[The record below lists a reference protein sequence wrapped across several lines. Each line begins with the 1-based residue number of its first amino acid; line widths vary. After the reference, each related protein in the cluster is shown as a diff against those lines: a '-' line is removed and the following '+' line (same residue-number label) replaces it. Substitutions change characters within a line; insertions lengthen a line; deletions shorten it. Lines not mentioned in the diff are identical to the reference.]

1 MNLKISNVSQNN
13 FFAWNIDNFSALFLK
28 FECFEG
34 RRNNI
39 NKLYRTSM
47 SGLVSWM
54 YIDMKVFALHQ
65 VAFFSIFCKD
75 DSDMLQLSKKLS
87 IFSMMFY
94 KETSQLQTPHPQI
107 ILAKIMENRKVWAV
121 PLLRFLTLCLLLTF
135 YKKGRN

>member
-1 MNLKISNVSQNN
+1 
-13 FFAWNIDNFSALFLK
+13 
-28 FECFEG
+28 
-34 RRNNI
+34 
-39 NKLYRTSM
+39 
-47 SGLVSWM
+47 M

-121 PLLRFLTLCLLLTF
+121 PLLRFLPLCLSLTF
-135 YKKGRN
+135 YKKGHN